1 MIFFWINTHFQFFF
15 PDRRL
20 QLLFNIEAVFAFLL
34 VATIKCVSPFGF
46 HHIGIVS
53 PKQTNSKFYNSVIE
67 PFKTETDEIPIWKKF
82 HFWKKKRNF
91 WSDQGFNPNAR
102 LQPELRTDIF
112 NSKSDDVFSEPES
125 LGSLSSIDSEG
136 ISSDGFDPE
145 LELNDMFTEPDP
157 SGPGYW
163 TSDVLSVG
171 DPGQNDGFGI
181 LQDVQGDTE
190 DPPQTEGFINPGVR
204 LSYNMSAELF
214 IV

>member
-1 MIFFWINTHFQFFF
+1 M
-15 PDRRL
+15 
-20 QLLFNIEAVFAFLL
+20 
-34 VATIKCVSPFGF
+34 ATIKCVSPFGF

-53 PKQTNSKFYNSVIE
+53 PKQTTSKFYNSVIE

-102 LQPELRTDIF
+102 LRPELRTDIF
-112 NSKSDDVFSEPES
+112 NSKSDDAFSEPET
-125 LGSLSSIDSEG
+125 LGSLPSMDSEG
-136 ISSDGFDPE
+136 LSSDGFDPE

-181 LQDVQGDTE
+181 LQDVQSDT
-190 DPPQTEGFINPGVR
+190 DNPPQTEGFMNPGVR
-204 LSYNMSAELF
+204 LSYDMSAELF